1 MPVTLN
7 AKYRLTSSVDFEQ
20 LRCEK
25 LTVTVFDQ
33 RIYFNGLQFAKQ
45 ILFDT
50 CVWQISSYLF
60 QFRSLIHLQNS
71 FLNNPCQKKKR
82 KKKRKEKK
90 RKEKKR
96 KEKKRK
102 EKKRKEKKRKE
113 KKRKEKKRKEKKRKR
128 KEKNNLNLFD

>member
-50 CVWQISSYLF
+50 CFWQISSYLF
-60 QFRSLIHLQNS
+60 QIRSLIHLQNS
-71 FLNNPCQKKKR
+71 FPNNPCQKKR

-113 KKRKEKKRKEKKRKR
+113 KKRKEKKRKRKS
-128 KEKNNLNLFD
+128 KNNLNLFD